1 MVPSRQERKEKI
13 AGMRRQQ
20 ILEAA
25 MEVFATR
32 GFATATTAE
41 IARAAGVAEGTIY
54 NYFPSKRALLI
65 TVIQNFIITTP
76 LLELIEKLPEGDIA
90 GTFSNILRNRLKL
103 IDSSLVSRIP
113 TLMAEIQRDP
123 ELKAM
128 WAKQFLQPL
137 LSRMED
143 IYRYFQAS
151 GKYRRIEP
159 AIAVRALGGI
169 IFGFLMLKIMEG
181 DTSPLEKLP
190 QDEIVESLA
199 NFILHGLLDDGLKDT
214 S

>member
-159 AIAVRALGGI
+159 AIAVRAVGGI
-169 IFGFLMLKIMEG
+169 IFGFLMLKILEG
-181 DTSPLEKLP
+181 DTSPLEQLP